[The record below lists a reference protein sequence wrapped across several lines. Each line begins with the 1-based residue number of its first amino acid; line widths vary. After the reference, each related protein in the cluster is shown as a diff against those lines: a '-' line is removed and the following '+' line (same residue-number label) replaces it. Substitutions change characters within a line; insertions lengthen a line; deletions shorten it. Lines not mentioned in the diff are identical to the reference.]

1 MDVIWF
7 VSGLVIGAVVG
18 ILLGYNTA
26 CLSIIRKTSVK
37 EWERECEQKERDND
51 SNE

>member
-7 VSGLVIGAVVG
+7 VAGLVIGAVVG

-26 CLSIIRKTSVK
+26 CLSILRNTSLK
-37 EWERECEQKERDND
+37 EWERECEKSERDNEP
-51 SNE
+51 NE

>member
-26 CLSIIRKTSVK
+26 CLSIIRKTSVR
-37 EWERECEQKERDND
+37 ELDRECKEMERDNE
-51 SNE
+51 SN